1 MANPKIIIRR
11 SATPNKVPVEN
22 QLSLGELAINT
33 YDGKLYLEQDQT
45 STGLGV
51 TVISVNPWGVGVGS
65 TAFDIYFTSGKVGV
79 GLTNPSYNLEVSGN
93 ARVSGIL
100 STTNLQIHGTVSA
113 GNTFGSNGQYLKS
126 TGVGVTWADFPSQV
140 TTTRNVG
147 IETATA
153 GQSVFNFSYNV
164 NYLDVFIN
172 GVKLTPSEYTAT
184 DGSTL
189 TLSSPA
195 FQNDIIE
202 IITYDNLSFG
212 AQGSQGVQGSTGVQ
226 GFQGV
231 QGAQGTSFS
240 RTEYSYIATAG
251 QTTFAATYTD
261 GTDIDVFLNGVRLNP
276 ADYTATSGTNVVLN
290 TGAGVGNIIDIITF
304 ESAGPQGAQGVQ
316 GSVGAQGSQGIQ
328 GAQGP
333 SLTVKEFTSRTG
345 TANTTINNVSE
356 LRFNNGAGFNVEGDP
371 LIEGSGVAFIDLGS
385 TFNPWY
391 VSGST
396 ELKATGEEPIEI
408 IAGPGI
414 AITTKPVASVGI
426 GTTFSKAITIAF
438 SGTNSQWT
446 TTNSG
451 INTLS
456 NVGIATTNPQT
467 PLQVE
472 RYGVDTGLIAH
483 TSRAGISSDIDSFN
497 ISSTNFLTAEY
508 TIHVGYGTYI
518 QSQKVLVMHDGE
530 YAYSQEYGVM
540 YQPSLIVS
548 LGATMT
554 GSTVKLQATPET
566 GISGITTYRFTRQTI
581 I

>member
-140 TTTRNVG
+140 ATTRNVG

-212 AQGSQGVQGSTGVQ
+212 AQGQAGVQGSTGT
-226 GFQGV
+226 QGV
-231 QGAQGTSFS
+231 QGAQG
-240 RTEYSYIATAG
+240 
-251 QTTFAATYTD
+251 
-261 GTDIDVFLNGVRLNP
+261 
-276 ADYTATSGTNVVLN
+276 
-290 TGAGVGNIIDIITF
+290 
-304 ESAGPQGAQGVQ
+304 VQ
-316 GSVGAQGSQGIQ
+316 GIVGAQGSQGIQ

-451 INTLS
+451 INTHS

-566 GISGITTYRFTRQTI
+566 GISGITTYRFVRQTVL
-581 I
+581 